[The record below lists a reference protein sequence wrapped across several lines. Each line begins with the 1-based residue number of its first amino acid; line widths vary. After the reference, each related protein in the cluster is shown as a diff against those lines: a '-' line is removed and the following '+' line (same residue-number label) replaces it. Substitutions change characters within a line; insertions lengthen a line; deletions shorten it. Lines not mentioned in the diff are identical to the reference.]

1 MISFCLAFA
10 RPCYYTTSSCV
21 CQPLFSTF
29 LKKFFR
35 ARPRFPLCYS
45 LALLAV
51 SLHIILHTM
60 SFCQELF
67 LLFSPFFTFL
77 ALQTVFVRHF
87 VRLFGRLVCIFNNP
101 FGTLRRITPP
111 PFGQVH
117 KNWVDRTLFQGRS
130 TKNYFIMKE
139 TRDQISGISISIS
152 RPTAADFA
160 IPSMIAWL
168 YRI

>member
-29 LKKFFR
+29 FKKFFGLVR
-35 ARPRFPLCYS
+35 ASLCAIS

-67 LLFSPFFTFL
+67 LLFSPFFTFS
-77 ALQTVFVRHF
+77 ALQTVFIRHF
-87 VRLFGRLVCIFNNP
+87 VRLFGRLVCNIPNS
-101 FGTLRRITPP
+101 FGRDNRIT
-111 PFGQVH
+111 
-117 KNWVDRTLFQGRS
+117 LFYFMQIVKKTGR
-130 TKNYFIMKE
+130 
-139 TRDQISGISISIS
+139 
-152 RPTAADFA
+152 P
-160 IPSMIAWL
+160 IPLKGSACRKWS
-168 YRI
+168 Y